1 LKNDVPWEGVNNS
14 NPMPRTNLRALSGKD
29 LEVFFREL
37 NLPSYRVRQLIHW
50 IYEKR
55 VVSLDEITEYPKDLR
70 AALSDR
76 AYLGAITLLNR
87 QLSAD
92 GTEKFLF
99 GLYDGE
105 GIESVLIP
113 DEDRLTLCIS
123 SQAGCAL
130 GCRFCLTGRLG
141 LRRNLRAYEIAEQV
155 LSVQGLISPRNITN
169 IVLMGMGEPLA
180 NFDETVEALS
190 RIADYMKFSPRRVT
204 VSTAGVV
211 PKILELPGRV
221 PAVNLAVS
229 LNAATDEL
237 RDRIMP
243 INRTHPLKSLIA
255 ACRRYPLPRRRRIT
269 FEYVLLR
276 GVNDSAEDAWRLAR
290 TLKGIPSK
298 INLIPF
304 NPYEGAE
311 FERSED
317 EKVLSFQDVL
327 RKGGFTAI
335 VRKSRGQD
343 ISAACG
349 QLNGGIVKIK
359 MRGRGS

>member
-1 LKNDVPWEGVNNS
+1 
-14 NPMPRTNLRALSGKD
+14 MPRTNLKTLSGKD

-55 VVSLDEITEYPKDLR
+55 AGSLDEITEYSKDLR

-76 AYLGAITLLNR
+76 AYLGTLTLLNR
-87 QLSAD
+87 QLSVD
-92 GTEKFLF
+92 GTKKFLF

-141 LRRNLRAYEIAEQV
+141 LRRNLTAYEIAEQV
-155 LSVQGLISPRNITN
+155 LSVQGLIAPRNITN

-180 NFDETVEALS
+180 NFNETVEALW
-190 RIADYMKFSPRRVT
+190 RIVDFIKFSPRGVT
-204 VSTAGVV
+204 ISTAGVV
-211 PKILELPGRV
+211 PKILELPGKA

-237 RDRIMP
+237 RNRLMP
-243 INRTHPLKSLIA
+243 INRTYPLQSLIH

-276 GVNDSAEDAWRLAR
+276 GMNDSAEDAIRLAR
-290 TLKGIPSK
+290 ILKGIPSK

-311 FERSED
+311 FERPED
-317 EKVLSFQDVL
+317 EKVLLFQEVL

-335 VRKSRGQD
+335 VRKSKGQD

-349 QLNGGIVKIK
+349 QLKGGYC
-359 MRGRGS
+359 